1 MSDFQ
6 IIMVLNTDATES
18 PVLELVSE
26 QLRVFHVEFSSC
38 MANVATV
45 CTTGAFLG
53 EKEDQ
58 STC

>member
-1 MSDFQ
+1 
-6 IIMVLNTDATES
+6 MVLNTDAIES

-53 EKEDQ
+53 EKKDQ
-58 STC
+58 STR